1 MRGLGST
8 SAQRQWFATVC
19 SGLWSGVSMAL
30 MIAFNSIIISSL
42 QEEQDPRLRIT
53 FEQASW
59 IPSCWA
65 FAGIVGCVLGGW
77 LSDIFG
83 RKKII
88 ILSALPFAASC
99 VMMGCSTSVTMVVL
113 SRAMAGLGDGLMYP
127 TVLVY
132 IAETSSKE
140 LRSTMGNFVN
150 ISFNSG
156 LIITYLLSMMVT
168 WRVLTWLT
176 IIPPI
181 LTILMML
188 LLPETPYWLAEKNR
202 SEEAMEALAWLR
214 NNEESQDE
222 VDEIKEKANSEK
234 NEKIFEKIFSKL
246 SILKTKMFW
255 KPFLLAEP
263 LVILYNC
270 SGLSIISFYIV
281 TIFQESGSSVNKLQ
295 ASLIVSVWRLIM
307 SLISSIALLKIPRR
321 SLYLSTTLMILFSM
335 AGLGSFIFFQS
346 HEEYSKY
353 TENLGWVP
361 LALVLLMFAGSQLGY
376 APITKLIMSEVFPT
390 EVRSTG
396 TSILFLS
403 SMVCLA
409 VLSKLFSQ
417 LVTSLGLY
425 GTFWFFSGILCIC
438 FIFGYF
444 AMPEHSNV
452 SLGQIE
458 KDFKK

>member
-1 MRGLGST
+1 M
-8 SAQRQWFATVC
+8 
-19 SGLWSGVSMAL
+19 
-30 MIAFNSIIISSL
+30 
-42 QEEQDPRLRIT
+42 
-53 FEQASW
+53 
-59 IPSCWA
+59 
-65 FAGIVGCVLGGW
+65 
-77 LSDIFG
+77 
-83 RKKII
+83 I

-156 LIITYLLSMMVT
+156 LIITYLLSMMIT

-214 NNEESQDE
+214 NNKESQDE
-222 VDEIKEKANSEK
+222 VDEIKERANSEK
-234 NEKIFEKIFSKL
+234 NEKFFEKIYSKL

-321 SLYLSTTLMILFSM
+321 PLYLSTTLMILFSM
-335 AGLGSFIFFQS
+335 AGLGSFIFLQS

-376 APITKLIMSEVFPT
+376 APITKVAI
-390 EVRSTG
+390 
-396 TSILFLS
+396 S
-403 SMVCLA
+403 SL
-409 VLSKLFSQ
+409 
-417 LVTSLGLY
+417 
-425 GTFWFFSGILCIC
+425 TFF
-438 FIFGYF
+438 
-444 AMPEHSNV
+444 
-452 SLGQIE
+452 
-458 KDFKK
+458 

>member
-1 MRGLGST
+1 
-8 SAQRQWFATVC
+8 
-19 SGLWSGVSMAL
+19 
-30 MIAFNSIIISSL
+30 
-42 QEEQDPRLRIT
+42 
-53 FEQASW
+53 
-59 IPSCWA
+59 
-65 FAGIVGCVLGGW
+65 
-77 LSDIFG
+77 
-83 RKKII
+83 
-88 ILSALPFAASC
+88 
-99 VMMGCSTSVTMVVL
+99 
-113 SRAMAGLGDGLMYP
+113 
-127 TVLVY
+127 
-132 IAETSSKE
+132 
-140 LRSTMGNFVN
+140 MGNFVN

-234 NEKIFEKIFSKL
+234 NEKIFEKIYSKL

-376 APITKLIMSEVFPT
+376 APITKVTISSLT
-390 EVRSTG
+390 
-396 TSILFLS
+396 LF
-403 SMVCLA
+403 
-409 VLSKLFSQ
+409 
-417 LVTSLGLY
+417 
-425 GTFWFFSGILCIC
+425 
-438 FIFGYF
+438 
-444 AMPEHSNV
+444 
-452 SLGQIE
+452 
-458 KDFKK
+458 

>member
-1 MRGLGST
+1 
-8 SAQRQWFATVC
+8 
-19 SGLWSGVSMAL
+19 
-30 MIAFNSIIISSL
+30 
-42 QEEQDPRLRIT
+42 
-53 FEQASW
+53 
-59 IPSCWA
+59 
-65 FAGIVGCVLGGW
+65 
-77 LSDIFG
+77 
-83 RKKII
+83 
-88 ILSALPFAASC
+88 
-99 VMMGCSTSVTMVVL
+99 
-113 SRAMAGLGDGLMYP
+113 MAGLGDGLMYP

-234 NEKIFEKIFSKL
+234 NEKIFEKIYSKL

-376 APITKLIMSEVFPT
+376 APITKVAISSLT
-390 EVRSTG
+390 
-396 TSILFLS
+396 LF
-403 SMVCLA
+403 
-409 VLSKLFSQ
+409 
-417 LVTSLGLY
+417 
-425 GTFWFFSGILCIC
+425 
-438 FIFGYF
+438 
-444 AMPEHSNV
+444 
-452 SLGQIE
+452 
-458 KDFKK
+458 

>member
-1 MRGLGST
+1 
-8 SAQRQWFATVC
+8 
-19 SGLWSGVSMAL
+19 
-30 MIAFNSIIISSL
+30 
-42 QEEQDPRLRIT
+42 
-53 FEQASW
+53 
-59 IPSCWA
+59 
-65 FAGIVGCVLGGW
+65 
-77 LSDIFG
+77 
-83 RKKII
+83 
-88 ILSALPFAASC
+88 
-99 VMMGCSTSVTMVVL
+99 MMGCSTSVTMVVL

-222 VDEIKEKANSEK
+222 VDEIKEKANSGNDK
-234 NEKIFEKIFSKL
+234 KICEKIYSRL

-376 APITKLIMSEVFPT
+376 APITKVTISSLT
-390 EVRSTG
+390 
-396 TSILFLS
+396 LF
-403 SMVCLA
+403 
-409 VLSKLFSQ
+409 
-417 LVTSLGLY
+417 
-425 GTFWFFSGILCIC
+425 
-438 FIFGYF
+438 
-444 AMPEHSNV
+444 
-452 SLGQIE
+452 
-458 KDFKK
+458 